1 MNQFYKNNNLT
12 LSFLTIDGKCNG
24 VHLSDGRIFHGNHII
39 LANGSW
45 MRQLLP
51 VPITPHKGQS
61 FSLRM
66 PPNSPPLLSRVLFA
80 QDTYIV
86 PKSDGR
92 IIVGATVEPGSFD
105 PNVTPNGLMHCIS
118 SAIQLV
124 PALGELALE
133 ETWSGLRPTTPDKGP
148 ILGKTAWE
156 NLVVAGGYWRNGVL
170 LAPKT
175 AQLISDL
182 VNNQLTEDDEALL
195 KDFSWDRF
203 MSPEGGAKIAAA
215 SRYAA
220 SMHPVHHRSSGM
232 GISASVGTE
241 LGFYSGAGAADAERK
256 RDREMMFG
264 TGNDSL
270 DKDLEDAFEKAALM
284 GKKDIQAFSSN
295 TKSKADEETSNDATL
310 DIPLEVA
317 KISQQITS
325 SSSLLEGVSDAF
337 TVGAATTD
345 RFDESDKN
353 LDLSSTYESIV
364 RNKVKASAKI
374 EMGEK
379 GVDQRPD
386 PGFRIYHIN
395 EETGEQMEVPPYTK
409 EGVILNSIA
418 MKKSQESD
426 AAKVHE
432 NEEETAEET
441 LYDGYTLIQQ
451 ANASNSRVDELEKM
465 KKARMNNRVDSSD
478 IQEKNIGAQRNGQTE
493 TVHDDSVGQK
503 DLSTI
508 YEQIKNNKA
517 DNSAVVQMGEK
528 KVDDRPS
535 LDFEIYHVDEETG
548 EKYLVP
554 PYTTQAAMTQ
564 MVASEK
570 KPGAPSEVVN
580 NILDGEEE
588 DESALYDGYV
598 EIQEANGSMDRKD
611 ELAAM
616 RTARMNNRVGFGD

>member
-1 MNQFYKNNNLT
+1 
-12 LSFLTIDGKCNG
+12 
-24 VHLSDGRIFHGNHII
+24 
-39 LANGSW
+39 
-45 MRQLLP
+45 
-51 VPITPHKGQS
+51 
-61 FSLRM
+61 M

-374 EMGEK
+374 EMDEK